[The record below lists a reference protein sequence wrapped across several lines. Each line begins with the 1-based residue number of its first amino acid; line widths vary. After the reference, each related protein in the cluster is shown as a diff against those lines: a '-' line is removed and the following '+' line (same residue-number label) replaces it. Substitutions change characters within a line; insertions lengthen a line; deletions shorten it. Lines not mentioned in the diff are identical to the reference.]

1 MRLIRLKEVL
11 DKVKLSR
18 STVYEYMSKGK
29 FPRSVCLGPRV
40 TCWVEAEINDWI
52 HSERQ
57 FESLAM
63 TTRTQSALIDQIF
76 TG

>member
-18 STVYEYMSKGK
+18 STVYERMSTRT

-40 TCWVEAEINDWI
+40 TCWVESEINDWI
-52 HSERQ
+52 QSRRQ
-57 FESLAM
+57 IDSLAV
-63 TTRTQSALIDQIF
+63 TTRDQPTLINHVFKD
-76 TG
+76 